1 MEKKVNT
8 RFKEKQLAQVFGHI
22 LDTKPDSSSL
32 EGLVCIGVLLYSG
45 EAPTHLP
52 LPSRPLDLSIDQD

>member
-1 MEKKVNT
+1 MNT

-22 LDTKPDSSSL
+22 LDTKPDSRL

-45 EAPTHLP
+45 SPYLPPT
-52 LPSRPLDLSIDQD
+52 SFKTLDLSIDQD